1 MGVIGDFRA
10 RAWVF
15 NLNYQMMDVD
25 RIWSFLTMTLRKKV
39 HICNCFSFP
48 TLLTNI
54 LLVFKFK
61 IENIFDGP
69 GGARPFKPVLVQ
81 RTLLYILNVTLLA
94 YADN

>member
-39 HICNCFSFP
+39 QNLQWF
-48 TLLTNI
+48 
-54 LLVFKFK
+54 
-61 IENIFDGP
+61 
-69 GGARPFKPVLVQ
+69 
-81 RTLLYILNVTLLA
+81 
-94 YADN
+94 